1 MPPARHAPT
10 LSSRR
15 ELVCHQHSAGY
26 GQDASGM
33 TFQEIFSMIAKGN
46 YYVYITTNP
55 GKTVLYT
62 GVTNDLKL
70 RLQQHYQNRGNKRT
84 FAGRYYCYRLI
95 YFETYTDINQAIARE
110 KEIKDWAREKKEALI
125 ATKNP
130 KWNFLKP

>member
-1 MPPARHAPT
+1 
-10 LSSRR
+10 
-15 ELVCHQHSAGY
+15 
-26 GQDASGM
+26 
-33 TFQEIFSMIAKGN
+33 MIAKGN

-84 FAGRYYCYRLI
+84 FAGRYYCYRLL
-95 YFETYTDINQAIARE
+95 YFEVYTDINQAIARE
-110 KEIKDWAREKKEALI
+110 KEIKNWSRERKEALI